1 VEAEHTS
8 PLMPSETPRTPVEV
22 GREFETLLSAGE
34 ALVARLY
41 VRAAAD
47 RWALAPECFAKT
59 LRRSAASRFRG
70 SLPSPEDLARYL
82 ESLHLEDLGLACACS
97 EGAETAWEFFMAQ
110 YREELYRAARVMV
123 GSRGGEARAR
133 ELADSLYADLYG
145 LSESAAGRR
154 SLFNYFHGRSK
165 LSTWLRA
172 VLAQRHVDTIR
183 AARRTDSLDEPAD
196 GHGPRELPA
205 ERTTHTAEPL
215 DPDRSRYLALLEA
228 ALHDSLAALEPRD
241 RLRLAY
247 YYVHERTLAEIGR
260 ILGEHEATVSRHL
273 DRIRRAL
280 RESTVNRLRAGSAAH
295 DGAAARGLSEAQI
308 DLCFAYVHGDWPFD
322 LAQALDIPACSGS
335 PTAELPPKPRG
346 KI

>member
-1 VEAEHTS
+1 
-8 PLMPSETPRTPVEV
+8 MPSETPRTPVEV

-34 ALVARLY
+34 PLVAQLY
-41 VRAAAD
+41 VRAAAE
-47 RWALAPECFAKT
+47 RWSLAPECFART
-59 LRRSAASRFRG
+59 LRRSAASRFRSG
-70 SLPSPEDLARYL
+70 LPSPKDLARYL

-97 EGAETAWEFFMAQ
+97 EGAEAAWEFFMAQ
-110 YREELYRAARVMV
+110 YREDLYRAARAMV

-145 LSESAAGRR
+145 LSESSAGRR
-154 SLFNYFHGRSK
+154 SLFNYFHGRSR

-183 AARRTDSLDEPAD
+183 AARRTDSLDETTD

-205 ERTTHTAEPL
+205 DRGTNSPEPL
-215 DPDRSRYLALLEA
+215 DPDRARYLALLEA

-273 DRIRRAL
+273 DRIRGSL
-280 RESTVNRLRAGSAAH
+280 RENTVNRLRSGSAAH

-308 DLCFAYVHGDWPFD
+308 DLCFAYVLGDWPFD
-322 LAQALDIPACSGS
+322 LTQTLDIPSGGGS
-335 PTAELPPKPRG
+335 PPEESSRKPRG
-346 KI
+346 KA

>member
-1 VEAEHTS
+1 
-8 PLMPSETPRTPVEV
+8 
-22 GREFETLLSAGE
+22 LS
-34 ALVARLY
+34 
-41 VRAAAD
+41 
-47 RWALAPECFAKT
+47 
-59 LRRSAASRFRG
+59 
-70 SLPSPEDLARYL
+70 
-82 ESLHLEDLGLACACS
+82 CS
-97 EGAETAWEFFMAQ
+97 EGAEAAWEFFMTQ
-110 YREELYRAARVMV
+110 YREELYRAARAII
-123 GSRGGEARAR
+123 GSLGGEARAR

-145 LSESAAGRR
+145 LTESPAGRR

-172 VLAQRHVDTIR
+172 VLAQRHVDSIR
-183 AARRTDSLDEPAD
+183 ASRHTESLDEPAD

-205 ERTTHTAEPL
+205 DRGTNRAEPL
-215 DPDRSRYLALLEA
+215 DPDRARYLALLEA

-273 DRIRRAL
+273 DSIRRAL
-280 RESTVNRLRAGSAAH
+280 RESTVNRLRSGSAAH

-322 LAQALDIPACSGS
+322 LSQALDFPAGSGS
-335 PTAELPPKPRG
+335 PSAESPRKPRR
-346 KI
+346 KA